1 MELKHRI
8 RLIMGDPGGD
18 GHGRYSER
26 ICASNLSGKELKEAY
41 TTGTKLLGFDFTAN
55 ICSDYGEQGTTRAY
69 NLYKIQRKNEAP
81 EVWSEAWVPYLKSQ
95 GIEVS
100 DQS

>member
-1 MELKHRI
+1 MKATIEDVIVFYKVL
-8 RLIMGDPGGD
+8 DGGPV
-18 GHGRYSER
+18 
-26 ICASNLSGKELKEAY
+26 ICGACI
-41 TTGTKLLGFDFTAN
+41 TAWRPSLVRCPN
-55 ICSDYGEQGTTRAY
+55 CGAGLYGEQGTTRAY